1 LWYKKLHN
9 QIFIGIIFGV
19 LLGIFLPSIS
29 VRISFIGDLFVS
41 ALKMIVA
48 PLILSSIF
56 VGISSIGDIRKIGS
70 LGKQT
75 VIYYLVT
82 TFMAVLIG
90 IIVVNIIQPS
100 KNSNYNIT
108 KLHSEESINL
118 LKKNDLTLGNLTE
131 NKIAKEIIFNEINS
145 EAENIP
151 QFIDN
156 KDFNDKIL
164 SKITSDINKKIVIS
178 LYSKEK
184 QDIYSLKQPIT
195 KENKGKLQDIL
206 KLIGYRYK
214 INYKFLIE
222 SINRHGIKEN
232 ESKIKNYIESHK
244 IITRLKSRGFEIT
257 DEDVKRT
264 ISTINTKK
272 SIGDAFLML
281 ANQMLENPFK
291 ALSEGN
297 AIGIIFFALLLGAFA
312 SILGSTG
319 EPVVRFMNGFND
331 VIFKIVDLIIKIAPI
346 GVFSLIAT
354 LVGQNSGDPQKLSFL
369 LYNVGDYMLT
379 VLIGLFIHGFIVL
392 PILLYFFGKMNPIK
406 FFMGMRSPLLTA
418 FSTCTS
424 SGTLPLTFKA
434 TQDNLKLSK
443 RVTDFVLPLGAT
455 VNMDGT
461 ALYESVAAIFIAN
474 YLGFDL
480 TIADQVII
488 FFTASI
494 AAIGAAAIPSA
505 GLITMTIVLS
515 AVGLPTSGIAIIIAV
530 DRILDMFRTAINVE
544 GDAVGS
550 VIISRLQ
557 DNNIKLV
564 K

>member
-1 LWYKKLHN
+1 MWYKKLHN